1 MASDLL
7 TDLFADR
14 FYVVV
19 LFLSNFSYQS
29 CAADYIGQLSGQRF
43 NALSSLI
50 DLIDWLIDWLIL
62 CSRTTTPTIRNY
74 FYITYRVAGDFL
86 PAVSSV
92 SRSVHMRFAAF
103 FFSLRW
109 LLLIAGKHNC
119 AVKHCIVCLGPV
131 SLSWFEVV
139 WCSNLGID
147 DQTISTMTS
156 VHCCSAN
163 YCIIFIATSNLSR
176 SQLAYFSTK
185 FSQQLEA
192 QSGRVWLLLVS

>member
-50 DLIDWLIDWLIL
+50 DLIDWLIDWYYAHARPRLQFVIIYT
-62 CSRTTTPTIRNY
+62 S
-74 FYITYRVAGDFL
+74 YRVAGDFL

-103 FFSLRW
+103 FFAAL
-109 LLLIAGKHNC
+109 
-119 AVKHCIVCLGPV
+119 
-131 SLSWFEVV
+131 
-139 WCSNLGID
+139 
-147 DQTISTMTS
+147 TS
-156 VHCCSAN
+156 SD
-163 YCIIFIATSNLSR
+163 R
-176 SQLAYFSTK
+176 
-185 FSQQLEA
+185 
-192 QSGRVWLLLVS
+192 R